1 MACTKYYGC
10 DRSGM
15 NIEKLITNLISELG
29 SENVRQNEPMSGHTT
44 FKTGGNADLLLLPR
58 TEQQIIAALRL
69 LYEYNMP
76 HFFVGRGSNLLV
88 SDDGIRGAVIKIA
101 DGFDRIHVS
110 QDGVLTAQAGAPL
123 HTVCMEAVC
132 AGFGGLEFA
141 GGIPGCLGGGVMMN
155 AGAYGGEL
163 KDFVSSVDILT
174 PDLEKKTMSHS
185 EMEFGYRSSV
195 AQKKGFL
202 ILGAS
207 FRLCTQ
213 EREACLARMNDFN
226 SRRREKQPL
235 TYPSAGS
242 TFKRPKGAYA
252 GTLIEQTGLK
262 GFTIGGAQVSEK
274 HAGFIINLG
283 SATSRDIYELID
295 IVRKK
300 VLDHTGILLEPEV
313 KMLGEF

>member
-1 MACTKYYGC
+1 
-10 DRSGM
+10 
-15 NIEKLITNLISELG
+15 
-29 SENVRQNEPMSGHTT
+29 
-44 FKTGGNADLLLLPR
+44 
-58 TEQQIIAALRL
+58 
-69 LYEYNMP
+69 
-76 HFFVGRGSNLLV
+76 
-88 SDDGIRGAVIKIA
+88 
-101 DGFDRIHVS
+101 
-110 QDGVLTAQAGAPL
+110 
-123 HTVCMEAVC
+123 
-132 AGFGGLEFA
+132 
-141 GGIPGCLGGGVMMN
+141 
-155 AGAYGGEL
+155 
-163 KDFVSSVDILT
+163 
-174 PDLEKKTMSHS
+174 
-185 EMEFGYRSSV
+185 MEFGYRSSV